1 MKPGTKIAA
10 AIEAA
15 VERHVQRRRLELARA
30 FEKELI
36 AEARRFPCWLSRAL
50 GQQPNMADPWGE
62 VPLKLGKTTD
72 LFKPWV
78 QRYADEKVRKG
89 LPLKG
94 FVKTGG
100 LLDDLKTTRQ
110 MYFSLYGSPQA
121 QVQAEAVHAKLR
133 AKLPGRKDIGALPI
147 IGNKLSNPKGSY
159 RPAVEAFARYW
170 SMVAPRRALERAKR
184 KVFRQK

>member
-1 MKPGTKIAA
+1 MKPGAKLPA

-15 VERHVQRRRLELARA
+15 AERHVQRRRLELARA
-30 FEKELI
+30 FEKELT
-36 AEARRFPCWLSRAL
+36 AEARRFSYWLSLAL
-50 GQQPNMADPWGE
+50 GKQPNMADPWGE
-62 VPLKLGKTTD
+62 IPLKLGKTTD
-72 LFKPWV
+72 LFRPWT

-100 LLDDLKTTRQ
+100 LLQDLKTTRQ
-110 MYFSLYGSPQA
+110 MYFSLYGSPRT

-133 AKLPGRKDIGALPI
+133 AKIPGRKEIGALPG
-147 IGNKLSNPKGSY
+147 IGNKLSNPNGSY

-184 KVFRQK
+184 KVFRKK